1 MKNNLSTMLQAYGE
15 SDYYPLHMPGHK
27 RRLFGN
33 MPPEALKMDITEI
46 DGFDNLHDADG
57 ILKEAQEEAAA
68 LYGAEESFFL
78 VNGSTCGILSAVS
91 AALQEGQRILIT
103 RNCHKSVYHAAYL
116 RNLTI
121 SYLYPKIIEAYDIC
135 EAVTAVEV
143 EEALQKEKNVGAVLV
158 VSPTYEG
165 RIAEIEKIAE
175 TVHQRGIPLIVDEAH
190 GAHLGLYEGFAQNS
204 CRLGADLV
212 IHSVHKTLPAMTQ
225 TALLHVNGRLI
236 DRDRLRRFLHIYQS
250 SSPSYVLMA
259 GIQNALCLASEK
271 AYFAAFETEF
281 QKMRE
286 QLLKCKVLKILAAD
300 RKTAGRS
307 VRQDMGKVVVSC
319 KGAPISGQELYD
331 TLRLSYHL
339 QLEMAAE
346 TYVLA
351 MFTVGDTKEGFER
364 FTRAILEIDGRLA
377 DRAAWNMEMKS
388 GCKEENLRQQKSS
401 LEISACGRRLQEGMP
416 FAKAWEASGEGKTEW
431 VPLPGAAGRMAGEF
445 VNLYPPGTPLAVP
458 GEIYSEALLQE
469 IDHFV
474 KEGLNVQGI
483 RREGEKIVIPVLKN
497 E

>member
-33 MPPEALKMDITEI
+33 MPPDVLKMDITEI
-46 DGFDNLHDADG
+46 DGFDNLHDASG
-57 ILKEAQEEAAA
+57 ILKEAQKEAAA
-68 LYGAEESFFL
+68 LYGAEETFFL
-78 VNGSTCGILSAVS
+78 VNGSTCGILSAIS
-91 AALQEGQRILIT
+91 AALQEGQRLLIT
-103 RNCHKSVYHAAYL
+103 RNCHKSVYHGAYL

-135 EAVTAVEV
+135 EAVTAKEV
-143 EEALQKEKNVGAVLV
+143 EEALQKERNVGAVLV

-175 TVHQRGIPLIVDEAH
+175 TVHKRGIPLIVDEAH

-259 GIQNALCLASEK
+259 GIQNALCLASEAK
-271 AYFAAFETEF
+271 F

-300 RKTAGRS
+300 RKTVGNP

-319 KGAPISGQELYD
+319 KGAGISGQELYD
-331 TLRLSYHL
+331 ALRISYHL

-377 DRAAWNMEMKS
+377 EKS
-388 GCKEENLRQQKSS
+388 EVSS
-401 LEISACGRRLQEGMP
+401 LGISVYGTRLREGMP
-416 FAKAWEASGEGKTEW
+416 FARAWEASGEGKTEW
-431 VPLPGAAGRMAGEF
+431 V
-445 VNLYPPGTPLAVP
+445 
-458 GEIYSEALLQE
+458 
-469 IDHFV
+469 
-474 KEGLNVQGI
+474 KEGLNVQGV
-483 RREGEKIVIPVLKN
+483 RHEGEKIVIPVLKN

>member
-33 MPPEALKMDITEI
+33 MPPDVLKMDITEI
-46 DGFDNLHDADG
+46 DGFDNLHDASG
-57 ILKEAQEEAAA
+57 ILKEAQKEAAA
-68 LYGAEESFFL
+68 LYGAEETFFL
-78 VNGSTCGILSAVS
+78 VNGSTCGILSAIS
-91 AALQEGQRILIT
+91 AALQEGQRLLIT
-103 RNCHKSVYHAAYL
+103 RNCHKSVYHGAYL

-135 EAVTAVEV
+135 EAVTAKEV
-143 EEALQKEKNVGAVLV
+143 EEALQKERNVGAVLV

-175 TVHQRGIPLIVDEAH
+175 TVHKRGIPLIVDEAH

-271 AYFAAFETEF
+271 DYFAVFEAKF

-300 RKTAGRS
+300 RKTVGNP

-319 KGAPISGQELYD
+319 KGAGISGQELYD
-331 TLRLSYHL
+331 ALRISYHL

-377 DRAAWNMEMKS
+377 EKS
-388 GCKEENLRQQKSS
+388 EVSS
-401 LEISACGRRLQEGMP
+401 LGISVYGTRLREGMP
-416 FAKAWEASGEGKTEW
+416 FARAWEASGEGKTEW
-431 VPLPGAAGRMAGEF
+431 VFLHNAAGRIAGEF

-458 GEIYSEALLQE
+458 GEIYSEVLLQE

-474 KEGLNVQGI
+474 KEGLNVQGV